1 MKYFAKLMGNRLYLS
16 PLCTDDASIFVKWLN
31 DKTVSE
37 NIGLDTKVMTVEREK
52 EWLSANQNDYN
63 FGIVLK
69 EGDELIG
76 FCGLSYVDLIHRNAE
91 LKIFIGDDKNRSQG
105 YGKEAIKLLLDYSFN
120 NLNLNNIILKVY
132 SFNKKAIKLYES
144 LGFKKFGVRHKTY
157 YFKGEFYDEIYLE
170 VLKDE
175 YNEIEP
181 FIYV

>member
-1 MKYFAKLMGNRLYLS
+1 M
-16 PLCTDDASIFVKWLN
+16 
-31 DKTVSE
+31 
-37 NIGLDTKVMTVEREK
+37 
-52 EWLSANQNDYN
+52 
-63 FGIVLK
+63 
-69 EGDELIG
+69 
-76 FCGLSYVDLIHRNAE
+76 
-91 LKIFIGDDKNRSQG
+91 
-105 YGKEAIKLLLDYSFN
+105 LDYSFN